1 MNSQHINMSLSF
13 NQVVDIVKQLS
24 PNEKVRLKKVL
35 QEEEPNMDTIEVS
48 EEQQHRVMQRF
59 EKVRKNPER
68 LLDWDE
74 AKKTLKA

>member
-1 MNSQHINMSLSF
+1 MNTQHINISLSF

-24 PNEKVRLKKVL
+24 PTEKNRLKKVL
-35 QEEEPNMDTIEVS
+35 QAEDTITEHIEVS
-48 EEQQHRVMQRF
+48 EEQQRLVMQRF
-59 EKVRKNPER
+59 DSVRQNPER